1 VLVKKYE
8 TDVKNMPKEE
18 LKSSVKSIEVSFH
31 SPLYRVRCHG
41 NVELFHACI
50 FNIVCLFVTMQN
62 LLDEFTQWEKKVD
75 DILTDIAANNSQE
88 APEDFANVQELV
100 QVLLTAAAQGKNA
113 ILVSSINDFHIMKCY
128 RVGDRQ
134 LYNFFHFI

>member
-1 VLVKKYE
+1 
-8 TDVKNMPKEE
+8 
-18 LKSSVKSIEVSFH
+18 
-31 SPLYRVRCHG
+31 
-41 NVELFHACI
+41 
-50 FNIVCLFVTMQN
+50 MQN

-113 ILVSSINDFHIMKCY
+113 ILVSSINDVYIMKCY
-128 RVGDRQ
+128 RVGEGQ
-134 LYNFFHFI
+134 LHNFVHFI